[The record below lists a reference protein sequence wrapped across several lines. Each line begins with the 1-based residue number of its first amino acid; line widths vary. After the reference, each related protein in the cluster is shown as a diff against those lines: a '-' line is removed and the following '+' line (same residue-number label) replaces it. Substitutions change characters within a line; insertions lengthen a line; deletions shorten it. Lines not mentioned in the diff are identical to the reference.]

1 MRFCIDP
8 SWGEAMQKHSRLE
21 LSLALEEEVIPPD
34 ITILAG
40 TSGDEGDDRQ
50 EIRKEDQYVSKLIL
64 TEGEKK

>member
-34 ITILAG
+34 ITIFAG
-40 TSGDEGDDRQ
+40 TSGDEDRQ
-50 EIRKEDQYVSKLIL
+50 EIRKEDQYVSKLIFNRR
-64 TEGEKK
+64 

>member
-50 EIRKEDQYVSKLIL
+50 EIRKEDQYVSKLIFN
-64 TEGEKK
+64 GR